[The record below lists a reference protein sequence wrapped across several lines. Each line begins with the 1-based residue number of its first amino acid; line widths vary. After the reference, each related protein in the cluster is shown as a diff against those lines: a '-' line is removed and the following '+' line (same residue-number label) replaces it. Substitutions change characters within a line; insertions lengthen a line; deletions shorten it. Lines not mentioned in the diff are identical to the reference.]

1 MIAIVC
7 DSTVYMTQKEAE
19 EFGVVLAPVSYY
31 TPQKSFD
38 ETFIDKSGDFEQFI
52 DENNCKTSHTNP
64 AVFLSLFKKLLGEGY
79 EILCVTISSRLSG
92 TYSSARVAAKEAGGD
107 KIMVVDS
114 LSTAGGLF
122 MLVKLARRLIDEG
135 RSLIE
140 TAMALEEARGRINI
154 VFTVNDMKPLRK
166 SGRLGIVRQS
176 IGTILNVRPILKCF
190 EGTVAADGTVR
201 GGDEQAKN
209 LANRV
214 PLDAEEVYIH
224 YINNYNMTARLTKA
238 LKERGYGGKITLR
251 KLGPVLGIHLGTSVT
266 GLVWEE
272 K

>member
-19 EFGVVLAPVSYY
+19 ELGVFLAPVSYY
-31 TPQKSFD
+31 TPQKSYD
-38 ETFIDKSGDFEQFI
+38 ETFIDKSGDFEKFI
-52 DENNCKTSHTNP
+52 SENNCKTSHTNP
-64 AVFLSLFKKLLGEGY
+64 AVFLNLFKKLLAEGF

-92 TYSSARVAAKEAGGD
+92 TYSSARVAAREAGSD

-114 LSTAGGLF
+114 LTTGGGLF
-122 MLVKLARRLIDEG
+122 MLVKLARKLIDEG
-135 RSLIE
+135 ASLIE
-140 TAMALEEARGRINI
+140 TAMALEETRGKINI
-154 VFTVNDMKPLRK
+154 VFTVNDMRPLRK

-176 IGTILNVRPILKCF
+176 VGTILNVRPILKCF
-190 EGTVAADGTVR
+190 EGSVVADGTVR

-209 LANRV
+209 LASRIA
-214 PLDAEEVYIH
+214 LKTDEVYLH
-224 YINNYNMTARLTKA
+224 YINNYNMTSKLAKA
-238 LKERGYGGKITLR
+238 LREIGYGGKITLR
-251 KLGPVLGIHLGTSVT
+251 KLGPVLGIHLGASVT